1 MFVWR
6 FLVGGRF
13 DIAEFVATFS
23 KVSLGLV
30 AIVIV
35 TWALFYFLM
44 TVEND

>member
-1 MFVWR
+1 
-6 FLVGGRF
+6 VGGRF

-30 AIVIV
+30 AVVTI